1 VRQIFDEMRC
11 TSNEE
16 RAGEAAKPRIGAGGL
31 FDQSGDSTGVGDID
45 SVAAKHLN
53 DGGAGRFAINC
64 CAGNGIILSSR
75 TTAAQKDKKRGLPSV
90 QSLE

>member
-1 VRQIFDEMRC
+1 MNSEPVRLRSRVSARRGQGYF
-11 TSNEE
+11 TPL
-16 RAGEAAKPRIGAGGL
+16 AACSIKGGG
-31 FDQSGDSTGVGDID
+31 GDAGDIN

-64 CAGNGIILSSR
+64 CAGYGIILSSR

>member
-1 VRQIFDEMRC
+1 MNSEPVRLRSRVSARRGQGYFTPLAACSIKGGGGD
-11 TSNEE
+11 
-16 RAGEAAKPRIGAGGL
+16 AGI
-31 FDQSGDSTGVGDID
+31 GDIN

-64 CAGNGIILSSR
+64 CAGYGIILSSR
-75 TTAAQKDKKRGLPSV
+75 TTAAQKDKKRGLASV